1 MQQFRDPKNPRN
13 LPIDLT
19 GVRQIEWEGKNT
31 HRETTPTKRPPHDGK
46 TYREKN
52 GDKPRGQKG

>member
-19 GVRQIEWEGKNT
+19 GVRQIEWENKNT

-52 GDKPRGQKG
+52 SHADHGQKN

>member
-1 MQQFRDPKNPRN
+1 MQTFRDPKNPRN

-19 GVRQIEWEGKNT
+19 GVRQIEWEKKAVS
-31 HRETTPTKRPPHDGK
+31 RDVTPTKREPHDGK

-52 GDKPRGQKG
+52 GAPSHKHK